1 MRADQ
6 LRPDDDEDHA
16 APKRNRGSCEVGGK
30 GKAQTFKRKMFR
42 ASRLADFATESELTK
57 QTGQPVEN
65 WPLVVVKELADN
77 ALDDAEKT
85 GVAPEIEI
93 AVTNTSIT
101 VADQGSGIAPATVKA
116 IVDYSFRMSSNAAY
130 VSPTRGQQGNALQI
144 LFAMP
149 YVLNGKEGEVL
160 IESRGVAHAIRF
172 TTDPVRQTP
181 VVSRATSLS
190 AVKNGTRVTVR
201 WPNSPRSNLAAA
213 DNEFLSLAEHYGWFN
228 PHLNLNMSLPADD
241 EPTSWEATDPE
252 WSKWRPSMPTSAHWY
267 DAERLKLLMTAY
279 IAHAEDHRTACLSV
293 RDFISLFRGLSG
305 TAKQNAICKAVGVAE
320 RTSLADFYQQ
330 DIAAAPALLQAMQN
344 HSRPVKARDL
354 GVIGRHHLLER
365 MIEHDCD
372 PESFVYRKRDIL
384 DDGLPTMIE
393 AAFGYR
399 SRDDEAAYGLRV
411 IEGFNFSPAIGDSPF
426 RLEQRLEN
434 ADVEDID
441 PVTVFVHLTS
451 PKLNFLDRGKARVSL
466 PDTVNEALFGLIKGV
481 TKDWTKQKRAE
492 IRDVQARMRRRAAMD
507 RSSKPMN
514 QKDAAWGMMEA
525 SYLKASANDT
535 LPANPRQIY
544 YVARDP
550 VEQKCGEAVTSKYFC
565 QTLLP
570 YFMAAYPDLT
580 RNWKIAWDDRGHF
593 REPHTNHEIG
603 VGTLA
608 VQGYIGDF
616 HEPEI
621 GDIEIADV
629 SVATKGPAGRY
640 GSILYIEKEGFDP
653 IIEAAGIPERFDIAP
668 MSCKGMSVTAGRM
681 LVEELCGRL
690 GLKSYILHDFDISGF
705 TIKKTLHTS
714 GRRYTFKHKVEAIDL
729 GLRLTDIEWF
739 ANNGTPL
746 PTERVNF
753 GKVSKEA
760 HRRRLRINGAT
771 EAEIEF
777 LLRGEGN
784 TGQRVELN
792 AMTSDQFVAFVERKL
807 TEHRTAKVIPSAET
821 LAETY
826 AALKRGD
833 MARQALEAELARLN
847 AEPIDVPADLAE
859 RVRAYLDEYPK
870 ETWDAAVR
878 AVVEDDE
885 DEDGEIGDRS

>member
-1 MRADQ
+1 
-6 LRPDDDEDHA
+6 
-16 APKRNRGSCEVGGK
+16 
-30 GKAQTFKRKMFR
+30 
-42 ASRLADFATESELTK
+42 
-57 QTGQPVEN
+57 
-65 WPLVVVKELADN
+65 
-77 ALDDAEKT
+77 
-85 GVAPEIEI
+85 
-93 AVTNTSIT
+93 
-101 VADQGSGIAPATVKA
+101 
-116 IVDYSFRMSSNAAY
+116 MSSNAAY

-181 VVSRATSLS
+181 VVSRAASLS

-213 DNEFLSLAEHYGWFN
+213 DNGFLSLAEHYGWFN

-241 EPTSWEATDPE
+241 EPASWEATDPD

-293 RDFISLFRGLSG
+293 RDFIGLFRGLSG

-330 DIAAAPALLQAMQN
+330 DIAAAPALLQAMRN
-344 HSRPVKARDL
+344 HSRPVKPRDL
-354 GVIGRHHLLER
+354 GVIGRDHLLER
-365 MIEHDCD
+365 MIEDDCD
-372 PESFVYRKRDIL
+372 PNSFVYLKREIL
-384 DDGLPTMIE
+384 HDGLPTVIE

-399 SRDDEAAYGLRV
+399 SGDDEAEYGLRV
-411 IEGFNFSPAIGDSPF
+411 IEGFNFSPAVGDSPF
-426 RLEQRLEN
+426 QLEQRLEN

-451 PKLNFLDRGKARVSL
+451 PRLNFLDRGKARVSL
-466 PDTVNEALFGLIKGV
+466 PNAVNEALFGLIKGV

-492 IRDVQARMRRRAAMD
+492 IRDAQAALRREAAMD
-507 RSSKPMN
+507 RSSKPVK
-514 QKDAAWGMMEA
+514 QKDAAYAVMEA

-544 YVARDP
+544 YVARGP
-550 VEQKCGEAVTSKYFC
+550 VDAATGQTITSKYFC

-570 YFMAAYPDLT
+570 DFMAAYPDLT

-593 REPHTNHEIG
+593 REPHTGHEIG

-608 VQGYIGDF
+608 VQDYIADF

-621 GDIEIADV
+621 GAIEIADV
-629 SVATKGPAGRY
+629 EVSTKGPAGRY
-640 GSILYIEKEGFDP
+640 GGVLYIEKEGFDP

-690 GLKSYILHDFDISGF
+690 GLKPYILHDFDISGF
-705 TIKKTLHTS
+705 SIKKTLAPAAAATSSSARSRPSTS
-714 GRRYTFKHKVEAIDL
+714 GCASPTSSGSPH
-729 GLRLTDIEWF
+729 
-739 ANNGTPL
+739 NGTPL

-760 HRRRLRINGAT
+760 HRKRLRINGAT

-777 LLRGEGN
+777 LLHGEGN

-807 TEHRTAKVIPSAET
+807 TEHRAAKVVPSAET

-826 AALKRGD
+826 AAFKRGRD
-833 MARQALEAELARLN
+833 GAAGARSRTGA
-847 AEPIDVPADLAE
+847 AE
-859 RVRAYLDEYPK
+859 RRAGRH
-870 ETWDAAVR
+870 TR
-878 AVVEDDE
+878 
-885 DEDGEIGDRS
+885 RS